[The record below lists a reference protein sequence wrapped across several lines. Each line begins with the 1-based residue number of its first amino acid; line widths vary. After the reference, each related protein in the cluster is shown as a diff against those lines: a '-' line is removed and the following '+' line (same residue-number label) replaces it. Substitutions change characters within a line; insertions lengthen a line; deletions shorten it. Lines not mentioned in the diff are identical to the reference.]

1 MGSARLRRGSDD
13 GQNLNGR
20 GFKVRPLTKAAVSE
34 EDLAELLAITREQ
47 LRELRRSRH
56 LPHLRIN
63 RYTIRYLPD
72 HVAEIVERFEI
83 RSTVAP
89 ADSGLSPTSIAR
101 RHKRGRGAA

>member
-1 MGSARLRRGSDD
+1 M
-13 GQNLNGR
+13 
-20 GFKVRPLTKAAVSE
+20 RPLTRTAVSE
-34 EDLAELLAITREQ
+34 EELAGLLAITREQ
-47 LRELRRSRH
+47 LRELRRSKH

-63 RYTIRYLPD
+63 RYTIRYLPE

-101 RHKRGRGAA
+101 HHKRSRGAA